1 MAHTQRLYDH
11 KCIGKHTKHRILAS
25 YKTNQSDT
33 CTHLCSAKQK
43 SDAMRKS
50 FVKHNYKVSVSNK
63 QQHHIQLKMF
73 KEHTITQRES
83 TVKSTDNQQTNSN
96 TIARPLHSSK
106 CRPAIFVSDHFFI
119 LWRMERHK

>member
-63 QQHHIQLKMF
+63 QQHHIHLKM
-73 KEHTITQRES
+73 
-83 TVKSTDNQQTNSN
+83 VKSTDNHSTRINSQINRQSTDKQQHHCTS
-96 TIARPLHSSK
+96 TSQLKMSSGHL
-106 CRPAIFVSDHFFI
+106 RF
-119 LWRMERHK
+119 